1 MRKNSIT
8 KDSIRYFEIHLR
20 DNEKAES
27 TIQKYVKEIINLK
40 IFLKNGKLT
49 KKSLLQYRDILQ
61 VGHKATTVNNKLS
74 AINAYL
80 RFLGRR
86 DCEVKFLKVQHRAFI
101 EGNRELTE
109 AEYRRLLSAAKQRKN
124 KRLYYLLLT
133 VCATGIRISELKYIT
148 MEALRTGRADIRMK
162 GKSRTVILPKDLAR
176 KLEEY
181 AHQQHILEG
190 MIFQTRSGNP
200 LDRSN
205 IWNEMKAL
213 SKAANI
219 NPQKVYPHNLRHLF
233 ARSFYS
239 IEKNLSHLADIL
251 GHSSIETTR
260 IYVAVSV
267 EEHEKTIKKMKLII

>member
-1 MRKNSIT
+1 M
-8 KDSIRYFEIHLR
+8 
-20 DNEKAES
+20 
-27 TIQKYVKEIINLK
+27 
-40 IFLKNGKLT
+40 
-49 KKSLLQYRDILQ
+49 
-61 VGHKATTVNNKLS
+61 
-74 AINAYL
+74 
-80 RFLGRR
+80 
-86 DCEVKFLKVQHRAFI
+86 QHRAFI